1 MGTSPCLRKRAGNSC
16 STDEVGHGNSRG
28 KRAQGLVEH
37 RGSDPVRRGVK
48 ALPAQAEALV
58 ARIETMLAQAD
69 ALVAHGGSDEAAY
82 ALRETERRYLP
93 DTLNAYLGVPPA
105 LRDETAGTMLVEQ
118 LRLLERATAQRLAV
132 LAESAENALAANG
145 RFLTERFGALE
156 TLPETAPIAAGD
168 AATAAPAALVR
179 RVLERL
185 EGEAGADP
193 IAILERAAVRLSAAF
208 PAIATVRR
216 AGFLGK
222 GPVEDI
228 ALDVPRRDDL
238 LRYALTRTRHGVEAT
253 VTRFLRGIKNKTVAV
268 DVAEWTRALIDD
280 LGAYVERER
289 GAREVLEQLFRAR

>member
-1 MGTSPCLRKRAGNSC
+1 LPA
-16 STDEVGHGNSRG
+16 E
-28 KRAQGLVEH
+28 AEGLVARIE
-37 RGSDPVRRGVK
+37 SM
-48 ALPAQAEALV
+48 LAQAEALV
-58 ARIETMLAQAD
+58 AR
-69 ALVAHGGSDEAAY
+69 GGSDEAAF

-93 DTLNAYLGVPPA
+93 DTLEAYLGVPPA
-105 LRDETAGTMLVEQ
+105 LRDATATTMLVEQ

-145 RFLTERFGALE
+145 RFLTERFGALD
-156 TLPETAPIAAGD
+156 TLPESPAADGADPATAP
-168 AATAAPAALVR
+168 PAALVR
-179 RVLERL
+179 RVLDRL
-185 EGEAGADP
+185 EGEAGTDP
-193 IAILERAAVRLSAAF
+193 IAIIERAAVRLSAAF

-216 AGFLGK
+216 AGFLGR
-222 GPVEDI
+222 GPAEEV

-268 DVAEWTRALIDD
+268 DVGEWTHALIDD

>member
-1 MGTSPCLRKRAGNSC
+1 M
-16 STDEVGHGNSRG
+16 
-28 KRAQGLVEH
+28 EH
-37 RGSDPVRRGVK
+37 RGDDSVRRGVN
-48 ALPAQAEALV
+48 ALPAQAQSLV
-58 ARIETMLAQAD
+58 ARIETMLAQAE
-69 ALVAHGGSDEAAY
+69 ALIARGGSDEAAY

-93 DTLNAYLGVPPA
+93 DTLDAYLSVPPA
-105 LRDETAGTMLVEQ
+105 RRDATAETMLVEQ

-156 TLPETAPIAAGD
+156 TLPENGAADAAGAEP
-168 AATAAPAALVR
+168 AAGAPMALVR

-185 EGEAGADP
+185 EGDAGADP
-193 IAILERAAVRLSAAF
+193 IAIVERAAVRLSAAF
-208 PAIATVRR
+208 PAITTVRR
-216 AGFLGK
+216 AGLLGR
-222 GPVEDI
+222 GPVEI
-228 ALDVPRRDDL
+228 VALDVPRRDDL

-289 GAREVLEQLFRAR
+289 GAREVLQQLFRAR

>member
-1 MGTSPCLRKRAGNSC
+1 
-16 STDEVGHGNSRG
+16 
-28 KRAQGLVEH
+28 VEH
-37 RGSDPVRRGVK
+37 HGGDSVRRGVK

-93 DTLNAYLGVPPA
+93 DTLGAYLGVPPA
-105 LRDETAGTMLVEQ
+105 LRDAAAGTMLVEQ

-145 RFLTERFGALE
+145 RFLTERFGALD
-156 TLPETAPIAAGD
+156 TLPETAAVAGD
-168 AATAAPAALVR
+168 AGSAAPAALVR

-216 AGFLGK
+216 AGFLGR

-228 ALDVPRRDDL
+228 ALDVPRRDDMM
-238 LRYALTRTRHGVEAT
+238 RYVLTRTRHGIEAT
-253 VTRFLRGIKNKTVAV
+253 AARFLRGIKIKTVAV
-268 DVAEWTRALIDD
+268 DVGEWTRALIDD
-280 LGAYVERER
+280 LSAYVERER
-289 GAREVLEQLFRAR
+289 GAREVLEQLFRGR